1 MDAYLDQLPQ
11 QMVHGLTLGGIYA
24 LIAVGFTM
32 VYGVLFMLN
41 FAHGEIYM
49 IGGFTGWWILS
60 LFTRSSE
67 PLIHAG
73 LLIFLMI
80 ALAMAVAACL
90 GVAIERF
97 AYRPLRESP
106 RMDLL
111 LSAFGV
117 SMFLQSA
124 VLAFQ
129 GPEPRFFSSYAL
141 IPENLR
147 IFYVGEV
154 VISFIRVMV
163 IMVAFL
169 FMAFL
174 LVFIKTTKVG
184 KAIRA
189 VAQDREAATLMGI
202 DTGRIVVLVFLI
214 ASALGGAAGP
224 LVGLLLTQVGYA
236 AGLQAGLKGFTA
248 ALLGGMGN
256 IFGAMLGGIILGL
269 LEAIATIF
277 FPAAYGDV
285 VAFVVLI
292 LVLIFKPWG
301 LMGEKVLEKI

>member
-169 FMAFL
+169 FMALL